1 MHTIHLPEKT
11 QVAAMQTKKSYGP
24 SDIWINKDLELPS
37 YPFTKVFKGFDRV
50 EAVRRIFGT
59 RTHQVLS
66 RLRVLLYSSR
76 WGGYLWIDDKKGALV
91 VNLHYL
97 KTGRKKY
104 VYLDV
109 IHELV
114 HIKQHMDGRALFDER
129 YGYVDRPT
137 EIEAYKEA
145 VKEAKRIGMSRKE
158 IVDYLKVEWVNSSD
172 FKRLLKAVGLNGKD
186 T

>member
-1 MHTIHLPEKT
+1 
-11 QVAAMQTKKSYGP
+11 MQNKKSYGP
-24 SDIWINKDLELPS
+24 SDIWINKSLELPS
-37 YPFTKVFKGFDRV
+37 YPFTKVFKGFNKV
-50 EAVRRIFGT
+50 EAVRRLFGKNT
-59 RTHQVLS
+59 NRVLS

-97 KTGRKKY
+97 KTGRKRD

-114 HIKQHMDGRALFDER
+114 HIKQRMDGRKLFDET
-129 YGYVDRPT
+129 YEYVDRPT

-158 IVDYLKVEWVNSSD
+158 TVEYLKVEWVNNSD
-172 FKRLLKAVGLNGKD
+172 FKRLLSAVDLNGKD
-186 T
+186 K